1 MHRRHSFDY
10 RLDGKPGLLSIELAA
25 ALAAVALVVVLVT
38 AACVLSDG
46 VGLL

>member
-10 RLDGKPGLLSIELAA
+10 RLGGEAGLLPIELAA
-25 ALAAVALVVVLVT
+25 AMAGGALGVALVAL
-38 AACVLSDG
+38 ACVWSDG